1 MKKILL
7 SVALSLSLLP
17 AMADTLTDEVA
28 ESYSKVVDGWTYITN
43 AAEFRLL
50 AQQCQSPDVEE
61 KKIRLAC
68 DIEYPQ
74 RSYHTIPSYYIKYFR
89 GTFDGMGCTIKKFHF
104 QTTSQDSQDNVGFIQ
119 ELNGSDSKVCNLRFD
134 DCDID
139 VGNECTMAVVVSKIT
154 ADKADLNN
162 ILIKRGSIYAR
173 QNSIL
178 GCLAGYI
185 NSHTTISHCAIDSLD
200 VSRVGDNESNPVG
213 IFASR
218 MVDGGDATKC
228 SINNCYMAKTPLKS
242 NLYARF
248 SIITNYTQKEIDK
261 KAFRHSN
268 CYWDNTGF
276 VRSVN
281 TSDFF
286 FVDNDNKRLINVT
299 TLEQLKSGNDV
310 LNDADGWMCQTD
322 SLPKPVGL
330 FYWNPKQSRNI
341 RVGTYGLSN
350 VLMGEVTPVD
360 YCRYIEPAQLK
371 LTAINYEG
379 DTDYVLDDRITNEI
393 DVESSIVMLGQNVF
407 DGIAMNTLQ
416 LPGEVTTI
424 EGTAFHHSVSQ
435 AFVTHGNWH
444 FVGNMLYLVTNDMK
458 RLVATVGNNE
468 EMTIDCRYCT
478 SIMDEVFMLHTK
490 LRRLYVN
497 TWFPTGTTTFTP
509 VQLLGDDVFVG
520 CSDEL
525 EVYVKDGTTDQSI
538 IGTNIDRGYKK
549 MGCGWDQ
556 FYSETEDIPNRL
568 FRYFPVTRNPAKLS
582 TLMLGYPVVLPAD
595 CKAWV
600 ATTINASQLVLK
612 RVQGNILPAM
622 LPVLLSYEETSG
634 VMHLSPY
641 EGNDAP
647 SATLYEGSIFKGSI
661 DPAGQKMDDS
671 EMMSNFYTLS
681 RRAGST
687 DWSTVAFRPY
697 HPADNILP
705 SYIAYISSQDVP
717 QVRLAMVF
725 DGDYPTTGID
735 VIDEG
740 QFLDEPSGKAER
752 TMNNEKI
759 YNLNGQ
765 RVGTGYRGMIIKNGL
780 KFIVR

>member
-119 ELNGSDSKVCNLRFD
+119 ELKGSDSKVCNLRFD

-509 VQLLGDDVFVG
+509 VQLLGDDVFFG

>member
-1 MKKILL
+1 
-7 SVALSLSLLP
+7 
-17 AMADTLTDEVA
+17 MADTLTDEVA

-74 RSYHTIPSYYIKYFR
+74 RSYHTIPLYYIKYFR

-104 QTTSQDSQDNVGFIQ
+104 QTTATDNVDVGFIQ
-119 ELNGSDSKVCNLRFD
+119 ELKGTDSKVCNLRFD

-139 VGNECTMAVVVSKIT
+139 AENECTMAVVVSKIT

-162 ILIKRGSIYAR
+162 ILIKRGSIFAR
-173 QNSIL
+173 QNNIF
-178 GCLAGYI
+178 GCLAGSI
-185 NSHTTISHCAIDSLD
+185 NSRTTISHCAIDSLD
-200 VSRVGDNESNPVG
+200 VSRVGDNQLESNPVG
-213 IFASR
+213 IFAHS
-218 MVDGGDATKC
+218 MVDGGDVTTC
-228 SINNCYMAKTPLKS
+228 RINNCYMASTPLKS
-242 NLYARF
+242 SLYAKF
-248 SIITNYTQKEIDK
+248 SIITTYTVKEIDQGK
-261 KAFRHSN
+261 FRHSN
-268 CYWDNTGF
+268 CFWDSTVY
-276 VRSVN
+276 VRSVS

-286 FVDNDNKRLINVT
+286 TNDKDGNRLINVT
-299 TLEQLKSGNDV
+299 TLEQLKSGNNV

-330 FYWNPKQSRNI
+330 FYWNPKKSYSNI
-341 RVGTYGLSN
+341 RVGTYGSSN

-360 YCRYIEPAQLK
+360 YCHYIEPAQLK
-371 LTAINYEG
+371 LTAINAEG
-379 DTDYVLDDRITNEI
+379 ATDYVLDDRLTNEI
-393 DVESSIVMLGQNVF
+393 GVESAIVTLGEYVLL
-407 DGIAMNTLQ
+407 GIDMNTLQ
-416 LPGEVTTI
+416 LPGEVTAI
-424 EGTAFHHSVSQ
+424 EGTAFPHSVSQ
-435 AFVTHGNWH
+435 AFVTHGNWR
-444 FVGNMLYLVTNDMK
+444 FAGNMLYLITNDMK
-458 RLVATVGNNE
+458 RLVATVGDDE

-478 SIMDEVFMLHTK
+478 SILDEVFMCHTN

-497 TWFPTGTTTFTP
+497 TWFPTDATTFTP
-509 VQLLGDDVFVG
+509 VQLLGNNVFNG
-520 CSDEL
+520 CSDKL

-538 IGTNIDRGYKK
+538 IGTDIDTGYKK
-549 MGCGWDQ
+549 MDCGWDQ
-556 FYSETEDIPNRL
+556 FYSENEDIPNRL

-582 TLMLGYPVVLPAD
+582 TLMLGYPTVLPAD

-600 ATTINASQLVLK
+600 ATTIDDDQLVLK

-634 VMHLSPY
+634 IMHLSPY

-661 DPAGQKMDDS
+661 DPAGHQMTAS

-681 RRAGST
+681 RSAGST

-740 QFLDEPSGKAER
+740 QFLDKPSGKAER